1 MYDLDNVINGV
12 LRERRSEIERL
23 FTCSVL
29 GYYADIRPEYLTWFR
44 GTLEMCHRASPDQKT
59 LAIILNTPG
68 GSVETV
74 EQMVVMVRH
83 FYEKVIF
90 IVPNM
95 AMSAGTIFCMSGDAI
110 HMDYSSALGPIDPQ
124 VQSREGHWVPALGY
138 LDKYEEIL
146 QKSADDKLTGVEFAI
161 AQNQDMALLRRYE
174 QARDLSVSLLEE
186 WLVKYK
192 FKSWQTHS
200 SSGEAVTDDE
210 RNRRAHEIA
219 AQLGDN
225 KIWHSHARR
234 LGIDV
239 LRSKLRL
246 EINDY
251 SEQDDVRGAI
261 NAYHDLIADYMAQK
275 NWSAYMDCTGR

>member
-1 MYDLDNVINGV
+1 MNDLDNVITGV
-12 LRERRSEIERL
+12 LRYRREEIEKQ
-23 FTCSVL
+23 FNCSVL
-29 GYYADIRPEYLTWFR
+29 AYYADIRPDYLNWFR
-44 GTLEMCHRASPDQKT
+44 STLEATHAANTEQKK
-59 LAIILNTPG
+59 LAIVLNTPG

-83 FYEKVIF
+83 FYSEVVF

-110 HMDYSSALGPIDPQ
+110 YMDYSSALGPIDPQ
-124 VQSREGHWVPALGY
+124 VQSKEGHWVPALGY

-146 QKSADDKLTGVEFAI
+146 QKAANNTLTGVEFAI
-161 AQNQDMALLRRYE
+161 AQSQDMALLRRYE

-192 FKSWQTHS
+192 FKNWSTHA
-200 SSGEAVTDDE
+200 SSGEPVTPE
-210 RNRRAHEIA
+210 QRNLRAHEIA

-225 KIWHSHARR
+225 KIWHSHGRR

-239 LRSKLRL
+239 LRNRLRL
-246 EINDY
+246 EIVDY
-251 SEQDDVRGAI
+251 SEKDDVRSAI
-261 NAYHDLIADYMAQK
+261 NAYHDLIADCMAQK
-275 NWSAYMDCTGR
+275 NWSIFMDNTGK